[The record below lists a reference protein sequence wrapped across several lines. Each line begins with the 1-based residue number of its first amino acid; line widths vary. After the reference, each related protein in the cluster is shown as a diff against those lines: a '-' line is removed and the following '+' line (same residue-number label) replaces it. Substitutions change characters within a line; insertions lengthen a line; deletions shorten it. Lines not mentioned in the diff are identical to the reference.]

1 MTEKIDTNRGV
12 PLYRQ
17 IKEMLKKGIEEGKYL
32 PGDKIPTA
40 SELVEAYDV
49 SNITVRRAMNDLV
62 SEGYLEGV
70 PGRGTFVAERKEAE
84 KVNRHNLI
92 GVLFPEKMRNPFFAD
107 IYHGIEDT
115 LSSAGYR
122 AMVTTSDYSAEK
134 EGAVLSEFHEKG
146 IEGIIMT
153 PVAVNRTKSTD
164 KALGELLDEGVPVVF
179 VDVNVPGFDVD
190 VVTSDNL
197 RGGYMAARHLLDM
210 GHRRI
215 GFIVDID
222 CSSVRDRIQG
232 YREAIEEEGIPYDD
246 MLVKH
251 SYIGFRNEES
261 GYRNAKEL
269 LHSAKPPTA
278 IMAST
283 DSIAL
288 GIYKACHEQGL
299 DVPDDIS
306 VLGYDDLP
314 YSRSLIPPLSTI
326 HQPKYEMGEKAAE
339 LLLERMRGERDEAR
353 KEILESELIERSSC

>member
-1 MTEKIDTNRGV
+1 
-12 PLYRQ
+12 
-17 IKEMLKKGIEEGKYL
+17 
-32 PGDKIPTA
+32 
-40 SELVEAYDV
+40 
-49 SNITVRRAMNDLV
+49 
-62 SEGYLEGV
+62 
-70 PGRGTFVAERKEAE
+70 VAERKKAG
-84 KVNRHNLI
+84 KSNSHSLI
-92 GVLFPEKMRNPFFAD
+92 GVVFQEKLRNPFFAD
-107 IYHGIEDT
+107 IYHGVEET

-122 AMVTTSDYSAEK
+122 AMVTTSNYSADK

-153 PVAVNRTKSTD
+153 PVAVDRTEKTNQPL
-164 KALGELLDEGVPVVF
+164 ARLIEEGVPVVF
-179 VDVNVPGFDVD
+179 VDVTIPGFDVD

-232 YREAIEEEGIPYDD
+232 YRKAIEEEDIPYDD

-261 GYRNAKEL
+261 GYRNTREL
-269 LHSAKPPTA
+269 LHRASPPTA
-278 IMAST
+278 IIAST

-288 GIYKACHEQGL
+288 GIYKACHEMRL
-299 DVPDDIS
+299 DVPGDIS

-326 HQPKYEMGEKAAE
+326 HQPKHEMGEKAAE
-339 LLLERMRGERDEAR
+339 LLLERINGERDGVR
-353 KEILESELIERSSC
+353 KEILESKLIERSSCQVRSEKKESVAV